1 VLLAGSDGSVGP
13 RPLHRPHATAPA
25 LAPQVTAER
34 LVEAGLMIAQA
45 QQAEAQAS
53 MDAGGLTREEAK
65 AFVAQAM
72 G

>member
-1 VLLAGSDGSVGP
+1 
-13 RPLHRPHATAPA
+13 
-25 LAPQVTAER
+25 
-34 LVEAGLMIAQA
+34 MIAQA